1 MWVTDF
7 TMVRGAAAYQY
18 VVVIT
23 PSYWL
28 LIGDVPLTQPFDTSL
43 NASNSPA
50 GTAILSRATTFTST
64 TMLPMDPFGLK
75 SQSVA

>member
-1 MWVTDF
+1 
-7 TMVRGAAAYQY
+7 
-18 VVVIT
+18 
-23 PSYWL
+23 
-28 LIGDVPLTQPFDTSL
+28 L

-50 GTAILSRATTFTST
+50 GTAILSRATTSTST